1 VAYSANEDIYDRLGK
16 DTVRRLTDDD
26 QTGVVDTQVLS
37 RVRASVARE
46 IDVYLRSRYDLPID
60 DAEAQEVMAALEAD
74 ILAHRLYARR
84 SSAEIPESVTELKDE
99 AFDRLERIA
108 KHGGLGLDQDGDG
121 TNDGG
126 STLQVRSTDRETL
139 SEKMDGRY

>member
-1 VAYSANEDIYDRLGK
+1 VAYSTDEDIYDRLGEE
-16 DTVRRLTDDD
+16 TVRRLTDDD
-26 QTGVVDTQVLS
+26 QTGAVNTQVLS
-37 RVRASVARE
+37 RVRTSVARE

-60 DAEAQEVMAALEAD
+60 DADAQEVLAGLEVD

-84 SSAEIPESVTELKDE
+84 PNVEIPASVTELKDE
-99 AFDRLERIA
+99 AIDRLERIA
-108 KHGGLGLDQDGDG
+108 KHGGLGIDQDGDG
-121 TNDGG
+121 TDDGG